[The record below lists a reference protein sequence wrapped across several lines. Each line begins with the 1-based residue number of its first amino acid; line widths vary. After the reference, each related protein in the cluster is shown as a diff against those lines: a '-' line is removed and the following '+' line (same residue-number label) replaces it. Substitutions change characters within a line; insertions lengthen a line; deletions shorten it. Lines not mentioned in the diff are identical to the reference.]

1 MAANSLADSSAGAVV
16 FMLIVGLLLA
26 LWPIAIITN
35 FRGYRD
41 SHARRSTATGR
52 RFNPGVKFFGEPDPD
67 HERAFSRVMQYIVA
81 GVFLVAAVAVVG
93 AASAELVRRMTG
105 G

>member
-41 SHARRSTATGR
+41 FTRVARPR
-52 RFNPGVKFFGEPDPD
+52 R
-67 HERAFSRVMQYIVA
+67 
-81 GVFLVAAVAVVG
+81 AADSIRG
-93 AASAELVRRMTG
+93 
-105 G
+105 